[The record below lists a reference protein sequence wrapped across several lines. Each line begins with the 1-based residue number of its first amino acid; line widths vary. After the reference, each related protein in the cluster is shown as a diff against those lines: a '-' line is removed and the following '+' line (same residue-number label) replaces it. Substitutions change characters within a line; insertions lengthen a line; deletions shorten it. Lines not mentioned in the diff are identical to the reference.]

1 MGEISMQQLVE
12 QLRANPDQLPDRVA
26 LLSNTEAA
34 ALVEWLKTEADR
46 HWWINA
52 NDSLIFADLII
63 RIGQLRSDTW
73 QIALGTMAR
82 GDALKLLGRL
92 DEGWDL
98 LGRAGDLFLECG
110 DQVGW
115 ARTRIGRLFISV
127 DLGRAH
133 EALAD
138 AERADEILVRH
149 GVPEKRTIL
158 LQNTAIVHF
167 MLGDH
172 HRALALYTAAL
183 DIARGLGPAGAHWIG
198 PLYTNIGL
206 VYEALGEPGQALW
219 YHEQARD
226 RWAAGDEISG
236 LVLAELNI
244 VDILMAQGQYRRALV
259 ALDRAQRAL
268 TSAHL
273 PIDTAHVERALVE
286 CYVQLNRYAEARDL
300 AHRVIAAYHQAGMFY
315 KQAVTLVHL
324 ATAEAELGKFA
335 PAHAALD
342 EAFSIFARQGAA
354 GSTATTQLRRGTVA
368 LRQGNLAAA
377 LGEATA
383 AAEYL
388 HSNGQRVDYARALL
402 LQGQVLF
409 AQDQS
414 DAAANAAHAALDIA
428 RQSNVLPLRY
438 SAHLLLGGV
447 AEASGRPRE
456 AKRRYGA
463 AIATIDRVQ
472 RGLTITLRPWF
483 LENKGEALRA
493 LMRLDIAA
501 GGAEHAFTTLERAKS
516 RALLSY
522 FANREQ
528 LRWATDDPL
537 CRSLLDELNRLR
549 EEHHWFYRL
558 ANDPPQ
564 PAEEFRAVVAPEQ
577 ARAELAARER
587 RMRAISE
594 QLYLRRD
601 PAAAAQITIPSIAD
615 IQRGL
620 EQDALLVQFYDDG
633 THMWAFTLD
642 HHSLAVDA
650 LPASPAAIAELV
662 AKLQT
667 NILAA
672 LCVPVAGTPL
682 RGLTVVAQ
690 RLLQRL
696 DAALLA
702 PIRARLRGRGRV
714 VFVPHGVLHYLP
726 FHLLHDGEGYLVDRY
741 ETLVLPAAGLATR
754 RSPHR
759 PPGALAIAHSW
770 EGQLPETIREAE
782 LVRRLFGGVV
792 LAEHDANRQALARP
806 PAQVLHI
813 AAHGEHRLD
822 QPDLSY
828 IQLADGQLYT
838 DDLLQ
843 HDLSYELVT
852 LSACET
858 GRARIAPGDEP
869 IGLGRGVL
877 YAGAGALITSLWQ
890 IPDGATLAFMENL
903 YTELAAGRSKAAASR
918 SAQRAMQAQMP
929 YPHPAYWGAFQLVGD
944 AAALS
949 STRTPVEV
957 SGPVLAVAVGSS
969 RKEQL

>member
-1 MGEISMQQLVE
+1 MLQLVE
-12 QLRANPDQLPDRVA
+12 QLRANRDLVPDRIA
-26 LLSNTEAA
+26 TLSDTEAA
-34 ALVEWLKTEADR
+34 ALVECLKSEADR

-52 NDSLIFADLII
+52 NDSLVFADLII
-63 RIGQLRSDTW
+63 RIGRLRGDTW
-73 QIALGTMAR
+73 QVALGTMAR

-92 DEGWDL
+92 DEGWEL
-98 LGRAGDLFLECG
+98 LGQAGDLFLECG
-110 DQVGW
+110 DEVGW
-115 ARTRIGRLFISV
+115 ARTRVGRLFISV
-127 DLGRAH
+127 DLGRAQ

-138 AERADEILVRH
+138 AERSDEILVRH
-149 GVPEKRTIL
+149 DVPAKRTIL
-158 LQNTAIVHF
+158 LQNTAIVHY

-172 HRALALYTAAL
+172 RRALALYNAAL
-183 DIARGLGPAGAHWIG
+183 DIARGLGQAGAQWIG

-206 VYEALGEPGQALW
+206 VYEALGEPRQALW

-226 RWAAGDEISG
+226 RWAAGDEGSG

-259 ALDRAQRAL
+259 ALDRAQRSL
-268 TSAHL
+268 TFAHL

-286 CYVQLNRYAEARDL
+286 CYLQLNRYAEARDL
-300 AHRVIAAYHQAGMFY
+300 AHRVVATYQRAGMFY
-315 KQAVTLVHL
+315 KHAVTLVHL
-324 ATAEAELGKFA
+324 ATAEAELGNFA

-342 EAFSIFARQGAA
+342 EAFTIFARQGAA
-354 GSTATTQLRRGTVA
+354 GSMATTQLRRGRIA

-377 LGEATA
+377 MGEAAA

-388 HSNGQRVDYARALL
+388 RSNGQRVDYARALL
-402 LQGQVLF
+402 LYGQVLF
-409 AQDQS
+409 AKSEGDGAVE
-414 DAAANAAHAALDIA
+414 AAFAALEIA

-438 SAHLLLGGV
+438 SAHLLLGGI
-447 AEASGRPRE
+447 AETYGRARE
-456 AKRRYGA
+456 ATRRYGA

-493 LMRLDIAA
+493 LMRLDIGA
-501 GGAEHAFTTLERAKS
+501 GDVAHAFTTLERAKS

-528 LRWATDDPL
+528 LRWATDDPF
-537 CRSLLDELNRLR
+537 CRALVDELNRLR
-549 EEHHWFYRL
+549 EEHHWFFRL
-558 ANDPPQ
+558 ASDAPHPEQ
-564 PAEEFRAVVAPEQ
+564 EFRPAVAPEQ
-577 ARAELAARER
+577 ARVELAARER
-587 RMRAISE
+587 RMRAITE

-601 PAAAAQITIPSIAD
+601 PGAAAQITIPSVGD
-615 IQRGL
+615 VQRGL
-620 EQDALLVQFYDDG
+620 EEDALLVEYYDDG

-642 HHSLAVDA
+642 QNSLAVDA
-650 LPASPAAIAELV
+650 LPASPAAIADLV

-672 LCVPVAGTPL
+672 FCVPAAAKPL

-702 PIRARLRGRGRV
+702 PIRSRLLGRGRL

-726 FHLLHDGEGYLVDRY
+726 LHLLHDAEGYLIDRY
-741 ETLVLPAAGLATR
+741 ETLVLPAAGLVTR
-754 RSPHR
+754 RSPRR

-770 EGQLPETIREAE
+770 EGQLPETIREAR
-782 LVRRLFGGVV
+782 LVQRLFGGVV
-792 LAEHDANRQALARP
+792 LAEQDANRHALAHP
-806 PAQVLHI
+806 PTQVLHI

-828 IQLADGQLYT
+828 VQLADGQLYT

-858 GRARIAPGDEP
+858 GRARIVAGDEP

-890 IPDGATLAFMENL
+890 IPDTATLSLMEAL
-903 YTELAAGRSKAAASR
+903 YSELAAGQSKAAALR
-918 SAQRAMQAQMP
+918 SAQRAVQAQMP

-949 STRTPVEV
+949 STPIPEEM
-957 SGPVLAVAVGSS
+957 SGPALAMAVGSS
-969 RKEQL
+969 RKEQP